1 MRRQANDI
9 GLTPLNRG
17 KLGQQVVSKIKSLI
31 FSEGIQTGEKLP
43 SERELA
49 EQLQVSRSVVR
60 EALNTLE
67 QSGLIEIR
75 RGRGAG
81 AYIVD
86 HLHKPLLSS
95 AVDLMK
101 SGKIDVRQFLEV
113 RKAIEC
119 SGIRTAAN
127 RITEE
132 DRRQLEVINDRFLET
147 VNDGLAASDANTA
160 FHLALLEFCGNPLMT
175 VILRSLLDLM
185 AEMRFFNPGGAMLL
199 KSVHRAHQK
208 IIDAIREKDW
218 AQCEQLLAANI
229 EQSRDLESR
238 IKNISYSTNGQEA
251 RRGK

>member
-1 MRRQANDI
+1 MKRRDFV
-9 GLTPLNRG
+9 LTPLNRG
-17 KLGQQVVSKIKSLI
+17 KLGQQVVSEIKSLI

-49 EQLQVSRSVVR
+49 EQLKVSRSVVR

-67 QSGLIEIR
+67 QSGFIEIR
-75 RGRGAG
+75 RGKGAG

-95 AVDLMK
+95 AVDLME
-101 SGKIDVRQFLEV
+101 SGKIDIRQFLEV
-113 RKAIEC
+113 RKAVEC
-119 SGIRTAAN
+119 SAIRTAAR

-132 DRRQLEVINDRFLET
+132 DLRQLEAINDRFLGT

-160 FHLALLEFCGNPLMT
+160 FHLALLDFCGNPLMT

-185 AEMRFFNPGGAMLL
+185 AEMRFFNPGGARLL
-199 KSVHRAHQK
+199 RAVHKAHQK

-218 AQCEQLLAANI
+218 ARCEQLLAANI
-229 EQSRDLESR
+229 EQSRELKSR
-238 IKNISYSTNGQEA
+238 TKDISYSNNSQKAPRQT
-251 RRGK
+251 